1 MLRFLIATLVLAPV
15 AVAQLVTYDFNNLN
29 GSNPYPFT
37 LLDAQDS
44 WSEETF
50 NATNRCGVTATL
62 SHDGT
67 QSLRFQE
74 VGPGFGCDA
83 SRIND
88 ANFGFP
94 PYVGTETNA
103 YFQAD
108 IQVGYWGGSFGLAY
122 DTDLDGRIRG
132 YQPGELGVRF
142 RVGTHANIQLQLIAA
157 DGTSVS
163 APLSSLGSVSGG
175 DWLRIGVTMDLTA
188 ANGSGLGAVDVQNI
202 TGGATMLTPVP
213 GLQAVPLG
221 LDQTAGNATNP
232 IAWNAVWLHFEG
244 ATYGLDNIQIGVKL
258 VEYQVNTPLAR
269 MIVDGVVGSISSPA
283 TVNLAVGQVAMVSFQ
298 SSNAGTVWDV
308 GMGAAPLI
316 PASGGAF
323 LSPDGDLVNIDLA
336 DPLFSFLWGGFA
348 SPPFANM
355 TLPIS
360 FAAPTSI
367 SGQLAVGDPTS
378 ITGARLS
385 QPVRVIV
392 L

>member
-1 MLRFLIATLVLAPV
+1 MLRILIVTMVLAP
-15 AVAQLVTYDFNNLN
+15 AAAAQLVTYDFNNLN
-29 GSNPYPFT
+29 GSDVHPFT
-37 LLDAQDS
+37 LLDAQDG

-50 NATNRCGVTATL
+50 NASNRCGVTATL
-62 SHDGT
+62 SHDAT
-67 QSLRFQE
+67 KSLRFQE

-88 ANFGFP
+88 ASFGFP
-94 PYVGTETNA
+94 SYLGTETNA

-108 IQVGYWGGSFGLAY
+108 MQVGYWGGSFGLGY

-142 RVGTHANIQLQLIAA
+142 SVGTHANIQLQLIAA

-175 DWLRIGVTMDLTA
+175 DWLRIGITMDLTA
-188 ANGSGLGAVDVQNI
+188 ANGSGLGAVEVQNI
-202 TGGATMLTPVP
+202 TGGATTLTPVP

-244 ATYGLDNIQIGVKL
+244 ATYGLDNIQIGVKTA
-258 VEYQVNTPLAR
+258 EYQVNTPLAS
-269 MIVDGVVGSISSPA
+269 MIVDGVVGSISTPA
-283 TVNLAVGQVAMVSFQ
+283 TVNLAVGQVAMVNFQ
-298 SSNAGTVWDV
+298 SSNSGAIWDV
-308 GMGAAPLI
+308 GTAGAPLLS
-316 PASGGAF
+316 ASAGAF
-323 LSPDGDLVNIDLA
+323 QTPDGDLVNIDLA
-336 DPLFSFLWGGFA
+336 DPLFTFLWGGFA

-355 TLPIS
+355 TLPVS

>member
-1 MLRFLIATLVLAPV
+1 MLRILVAALVLAPV
-15 AVAQLVTYDFNNLN
+15 AVAQLATYDFNNLN
-29 GSNPYPFT
+29 GSNPHPFT
-37 LLDAQDS
+37 QLDGQDG

-50 NATNRCGVTATL
+50 NAANRCGVTATL

-94 PYVGTETNA
+94 SYVGTETNA

-108 IQVGYWGGSFGLAY
+108 MQVGYWGGSFGLAY

-132 YQPGELGVRF
+132 YQPNERGVRF
-142 RVGTHANIQLQLIAA
+142 RVGTHANVQLQLIAA

-163 APLSSLGSVSGG
+163 VPLTSLGSVSGG

-188 ANGSGLGAVDVQNI
+188 AGGSGLGAVEVQNI
-202 TGGATMLTPVP
+202 TSGATTPTPVP

-221 LDQTAGNATNP
+221 LDQTAANATNP
-232 IAWNAVWLHFEG
+232 IAWSAVWLHFEG

-258 VEYQVNTPLAR
+258 AEYQVNTALAS
-269 MIVDGVVGSISSPA
+269 MTVDGVVGSISSPA
-283 TVNLAVGQVAMVSFQ
+283 TVNLAAGQVAMVSLQ
-298 SSNAGTVWDV
+298 SSNVGTAWDV
-308 GMGAAPLI
+308 GLGAAPLV
-316 PASGGAF
+316 PASAGA
-323 LSPDGDLVNIDLA
+323 LLTSDGDLVNIDLS
-336 DPLFSFLWGGFA
+336 DPLFSFLWSGFA

-360 FAAPTSI
+360 FPASTSV

-378 ITGARLS
+378 ITGVRVS

-392 L
+392 P